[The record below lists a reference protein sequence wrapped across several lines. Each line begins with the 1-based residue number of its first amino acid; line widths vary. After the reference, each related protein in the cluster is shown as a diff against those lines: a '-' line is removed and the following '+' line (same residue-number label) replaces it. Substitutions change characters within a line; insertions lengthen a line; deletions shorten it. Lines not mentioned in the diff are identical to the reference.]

1 MNSLFN
7 QVGMSQQI
15 TQSNN
20 NIVQMVKNSNN
31 PGQLFQSMAQSNP
44 QVQSIMRLIQQS
56 NQTPKQ
62 LFYQAAQQQGVD
74 PNQILGMFR

>member
-7 QVGMSQQI
+7 QVGMSQQ
-15 TQSNN
+15 TPQNN